1 MMTKES
7 MTKMLRESEDGCEV
21 TFNKV
26 DGTERIMWCTLNPAL
41 MPQIEEK
48 PKSEDTPKSEDQPKK
63 AGLPE
68 SNDHVVAWDLEK
80 SAWRSFRCDSL
91 IMFNKNRS
99 KLKNQ

>member
-1 MMTKES
+1 MLTKES
-7 MTKMLRESEDGCEV
+7 MTTMLRESEDGCEV
-21 TFNKV
+21 TFSKV

-48 PKSEDTPKSEDQPKK
+48 PKSEDKPKK

-68 SNDHVVAWDLEK
+68 SNDHVVVWDLEK

-91 IMFNKNRS
+91 IMFNRNRP
-99 KLKNQ
+99 KLKN

>member
-41 MPQIEEK
+41 MPKIEEK
-48 PKSEDTPKSEDQPKK
+48 PKSEDKPKK
-63 AGLPE
+63 EGLPE
-68 SNDHVVAWDLEK
+68 SNDHVVAWDWEK

>member
-48 PKSEDTPKSEDQPKK
+48 HKTDKPKK
-63 AGLPE
+63 EGLPE

>member
-48 PKSEDTPKSEDQPKK
+48 PKSDKPKK
-63 AGLPE
+63 EGLPE